1 MFKVSRMEYFAG
13 EISSY
18 PSQLPAIP
26 SSGVMPYMLIAKV
39 YIAFPNPRNTTV
51 LITDSEPVYIVNG
64 TILTFSR
71 PYQIHE
77 IVYEKIGPDWEL
89 RVDFN
94 TNSDNW
100 RLWDSSSILWSNYDI
115 FNADNSLNHHS
126 DIYRAWL
133 KGNADYY
140 DSDWASGTTECYDE
154 DWK

>member
-1 MFKVSRMEYFAG
+1 MEYFAG

-26 SSGVMPYMLIAKV
+26 SSGVMPHMLIANV

-51 LITDSEPVYIVNG
+51 LVTDSEPVYIVNG
-64 TILTFSR
+64 TTLTFSR

-77 IVYEKIGPDWEL
+77 IAYEQTGPDWRL
-89 RVDFN
+89 L
-94 TNSDNW
+94 SDWNIYSNNW
-100 RLWDSSSILWSNYDI
+100 PLWDSLSILWSNYDI

-126 DIYRAWL
+126 DIYNGAWL

-140 DSDWASGTTECYDE
+140 DSDWASGTTECYGG

>member
-1 MFKVSRMEYFAG
+1 MEYFAG

-26 SSGVMPYMLIAKV
+26 SSGVMPYMLIIKV
-39 YIAFPNPRNTTV
+39 YIPHPYPRNTTV
-51 LITDSEPVYIVNG
+51 LITDSEPVYIVRG
-64 TILTFSR
+64 TTLTFSR

-89 RVDFN
+89 LVDFN

-100 RLWDSSSILWSNYDI
+100 SLRDSSSILWSNYDI